1 MFVIVKRLQAASG
14 RGLVTGRDIVRMW
27 MTEWK
32 TDEKGAAISSTALRI
47 DMVLLFFAILNIIQ
61 FNCHIAV
68 ASRYNRGRLI

>member
-1 MFVIVKRLQAASG
+1 
-14 RGLVTGRDIVRMW
+14 MW

-32 TDEKGAAISSTALRI
+32 TDEKGVAISGTALRI

-68 ASRYNRGRLI
+68 ASRDKRGRLI